1 MRRLN
6 KTKRERLA
14 VIEDQIAQLRRSL
27 RDYEMAALAT
37 DDEAED
43 SDLGEIENL
52 ELEILVLEQERDELT
67 GN

>member
-6 KTKRERLA
+6 KTKRKRLA

-37 DDEAED
+37 DGEVED

-52 ELEILVLEQERDELT
+52 ELEILVLEQERDEIT
-67 GN
+67 GE